1 MLLVAELQDGKY
13 GVGSER
19 SQDFRFHL
27 CFLFLSI
34 PFFSSFFS
42 APVFSFF
49 KKFKSIVSSK
59 DVTYSLLI
67 QVLTT

>member
-19 SQDFRFHL
+19 SQDFHFHL

-34 PFFSSFFS
+34 PFFSFFS

-49 KKFKSIVSSK
+49 KKFKSIVSSE